1 MRANTRETFA
11 RDTIGAS
18 LLGRMRDVHAG
29 MHQVVIINVVNG
41 GKVLT
46 VSGRQVLIEIFWDDG

>member
-1 MRANTRETFA
+1 
-11 RDTIGAS
+11 
-18 LLGRMRDVHAG
+18 MRDIHAG

-41 GKVLT
+41 GKVRT